1 MTVQGKQNAPET
13 IGETLALRMGN
24 KPGVSMRIKHDG
36 TFVKLD
42 KTGPVLTGILEDW
55 TELAVITNLKA
66 TDDGYDSLRFYR
78 LIPGEEVNQIKL
90 DGFWVRG
97 YFELAEIIYEPAE
110 AREAFKRIT
119 F

>member
-1 MTVQGKQNAPET
+1 M
-13 IGETLALRMGN
+13 
-24 KPGVSMRIKHDG
+24 
-36 TFVKLD
+36 
-42 KTGPVLTGILEDW
+42 
-55 TELAVITNLKA
+55 ITNLKA